1 MPSPSTTADE
11 ALIKQDFLSFPA
23 TTGGGGGNNGFRNED
38 DGKLLELIRLFSR
51 TITYHYYWCRRCQ
64 RTMRTTAS
72 PSSPYEE
79 VSCPHCFGH
88 AQINNDHQFDVYRP
102 GIRFLDPA
110 IIRQED
116 LRGHPALPKVKI
128 SPEHIMACNSNC
140 PVCKDEFE
148 VGVEVRELPCRHFY
162 HSDCIL
168 PWLQTNNTCPVCRYE
183 VQGCCPIN
191 HGVQQEHYSIN
202 DFGSAEEEDDE
213 DSIRNPLVWGWD
225 QVLSLWPFS
234 MLSYWMYES
243 FNLVESITSAYF
255 DDEG

>member
-1 MPSPSTTADE
+1 
-11 ALIKQDFLSFPA
+11 
-23 TTGGGGGNNGFRNED
+23 
-38 DGKLLELIRLFSR
+38 
-51 TITYHYYWCRRCQ
+51 
-64 RTMRTTAS
+64 MRTTAS
-72 PSSPYEE
+72 PSSPFEE

-88 AQINNDHQFDVYRP
+88 AQINDHQFDVYRP

-110 IIRQED
+110 IRQED
-116 LRGHPALPKVKI
+116 LRGHPGTEQNAAVPSLPWHTTDSPPSGENGSRIQELNQNDDSPEPEPEPSSSAIEALPKVKI

-148 VGVEVRELPCRHFY
+148 VGEEVMELPCRHFY

-168 PWLQTNNTCPVCRYE
+168 PWLQTNITCPVCRYE

-191 HGVQQEHYSIN
+191 HGVQEEHYSIN
-202 DFGSAEEEDDE
+202 DFGYAEEEEDDE
-213 DSIRNPLVWGWD
+213 ESIRSPLVWGWD

-255 DDEG
+255 DDEW